1 MIYSLNGEVVHTEQ
15 QLAVIECAGVGY
27 ACRTT
32 DQTLARLRKGERAK
46 LYTYMHFS
54 QDNVEL
60 FGFYDSMELS
70 CFRMLLK
77 VSGVGPKAALSILS
91 GMDTNS
97 FALAVASG
105 DHKSITKAKGVGS
118 KTAQKIVLELKDKL
132 SKDISDISVTK
143 PAFLPNNT
151 ALSDALSALMVL
163 GFSESESADALS
175 QLDTSLPVEQL
186 VKGALKKLG

>member
-1 MIYSLNGEVVHTEQ
+1 MIYSLKGEVVHTEQ

-32 DQTLARLRKGERAK
+32 DNTIARLKKGETAK

-60 FGFYDSMELS
+60 FGFYDNMELS
-70 CFRMLLK
+70 CFKMLLK

-118 KTAQKIVLELKDKL
+118 KTAQKIVIELKDKL
-132 SKDISDISVTK
+132 AKDMGDMSAAKT
-143 PAFLPNNT
+143 AFVPKNT
-151 ALSDALSALMVL
+151 ALGDALTALMML
-163 GFSESESADALS
+163 GFSESGAADALS

>member
-1 MIYSLNGEVVHTEQ
+1 MIYSLKGEVVHTEQ

-32 DQTLARLRKGERAK
+32 DNTIARLKKGETAK

-60 FGFYDSMELS
+60 FGFYDNMELS

-118 KTAQKIVLELKDKL
+118 KTAQKIVIELKDKL
-132 SKDISDISVTK
+132 AKDMGDMSAAKT
-143 PAFLPNNT
+143 AFVPKNT
-151 ALSDALSALMVL
+151 ALGDALTALMML
-163 GFSESESADALS
+163 GFSESEAADALS

>member
-1 MIYSLNGEVVHTEQ
+1 
-15 QLAVIECAGVGY
+15 
-27 ACRTT
+27 
-32 DQTLARLRKGERAK
+32 
-46 LYTYMHFS
+46 MHFS

-60 FGFYDSMELS
+60 FGFYDNMEMS
-70 CFRMLLK
+70 CFKMLLK

-118 KTAQKIVLELKDKL
+118 KTAQKIVIELKDKL
-132 SKDISDISVTK
+132 AKDMGDMSAAKT
-143 PAFLPNNT
+143 AFVPKNT
-151 ALSDALSALMVL
+151 ALGDALTALMML
-163 GFSESESADALS
+163 GFSESEAADALS